1 MICRLAKMSPEYFD
15 YISVAKKCNIS
26 EDVLKKL
33 EDIERKEFPRDQMM
47 FELHM
52 LRIIRS
58 IDRGF
63 VKPEEILNEAIKV

>member
-1 MICRLAKMSPEYFD
+1 VIPEYFD
-15 YISVAKKCNIS
+15 YILVAKKCKIS

-52 LRIIRS
+52 LRMIRS
-58 IDRGF
+58 IDRGS

>member
-15 YISVAKKCNIS
+15 YISVAKKCDIS
-26 EDVLKKL
+26 EDTLKKL

-52 LRIIRS
+52 LRMLKA
-58 IDRGF
+58 IDRGS
-63 VKPEEILNEAIKV
+63 VKPEEILNDTIKV

>member
-1 MICRLAKMSPEYFD
+1 MNPEYFD
-15 YISVAKKCNIS
+15 YISIAKKCNIS
-26 EDVLKKL
+26 EDTLKKL

-52 LRIIRS
+52 LRMIKS
-58 IDRGF
+58 IDRGS